1 MRRTSL
7 EIDEDRLTRVQRV
20 LGTTGIKDTI
30 EKAFDQVLRADL
42 LRRLARRVTSGE
54 GVDRT
59 TEVLDESR
67 ESNR

>member
-42 LRRLARRVTSGE
+42 LRRLARRVSSGD

-67 ESNR
+67 EWNR